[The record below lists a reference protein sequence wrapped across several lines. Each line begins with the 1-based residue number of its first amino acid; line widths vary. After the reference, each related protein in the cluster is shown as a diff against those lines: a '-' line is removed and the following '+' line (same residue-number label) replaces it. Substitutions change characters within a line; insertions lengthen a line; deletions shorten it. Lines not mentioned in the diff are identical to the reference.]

1 MKKILEK
8 FLQKIL
14 CLAVQELLAKRIL
27 MKKFLAMMI
36 LLSLV
41 LAINPPQNGNFP
53 DGFWEKM
60 KEQNIGQTYGDP
72 GWVRKIS
79 EQMNGQIRDA
89 QLEFFIPVLL
99 GQYADVPTTYFN
111 ASDYDELLFGEKSLN
126 SLNCFERP

>member
-1 MKKILEK
+1 
-8 FLQKIL
+8 
-14 CLAVQELLAKRIL
+14 
-27 MKKFLAMMI
+27 MKKFLVIMI

-60 KEQNIGQTYGDP
+60 NEQNIGQTYGDP

-79 EQMNGQIRDA
+79 EQMHGQTRDA

-111 ASDYDELLFGEKSLN
+111 ASDYDCLLYTSP
-126 SLNCFERP
+126 SPRD